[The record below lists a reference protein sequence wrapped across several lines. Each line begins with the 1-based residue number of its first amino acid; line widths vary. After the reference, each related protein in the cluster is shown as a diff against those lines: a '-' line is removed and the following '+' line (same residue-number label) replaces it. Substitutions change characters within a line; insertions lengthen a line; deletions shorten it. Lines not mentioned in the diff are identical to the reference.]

1 MASELP
7 TSSEFIRH
15 HLTNLT
21 FGQHPDGSWG
31 MAHTNEEVANMGF
44 MAIHV
49 DSLFWS
55 FVLGALFLWLFRKVA
70 VNMTSDTPGG
80 LQNFIEVM
88 IEFID
93 ENVRG
98 SFTAKNDLVAPM
110 ALTLFCWIFLMNLM
124 DLVPVEVIPQALG
137 LVGVHYPVSYTHLT
151 LPTTSRV

>member
-55 FVLGALFLWLFRKVA
+55 FVLGALFVVQAAILFSAIALAAGQIQPLLMRLSPRFLA
-70 VNMTSDTPGG
+70 GLTSG
-80 LQNFIEVM
+80 LFM
-88 IEFID
+88 LL
-93 ENVRG
+93 
-98 SFTAKNDLVAPM
+98 AAYL
-110 ALTLFCWIFLMNLM
+110 ALSNLAGTQP
-124 DLVPVEVIPQALG
+124 D
-137 LVGVHYPVSYTHLT
+137 
-151 LPTTSRV
+151 

>member
-44 MAIHV
+44 MAVHV

-70 VNMTSDTPGG
+70 VNMTTGTPGG
-80 LQNFIEVM
+80 TPGGTT
-88 IEFID
+88 
-93 ENVRG
+93 RG
-98 SFTAKNDLVAPM
+98 TISTPSVVLAWFKLRSRSLGPILDSNGWAVNGRAK
-110 ALTLFCWIFLMNLM
+110 
-124 DLVPVEVIPQALG
+124 
-137 LVGVHYPVSYTHLT
+137 VSG
-151 LPTTSRV
+151 SRV